1 MVQALPFSPPVQR
14 WFADSFEAATAVQLQ
29 GWPAIAGGEHAL
41 LCAPTGSG
49 KTLAA
54 FLWCIDTL
62 TARPAPEPPGWRV
75 VYLSPLKAL
84 AYDVERN
91 LRAPL
96 AGVLRASEVMG
107 TPRRSLQVDLRTG
120 DTPQKERSR
129 MGRRPGD
136 VLITTPESLYLM
148 LGSRVREHLANVE
161 TVIVDEIHA
170 LAPNKRG
177 AHLALSLERLSVLAG
192 DPQRIGLSATQRPL
206 SEVAR
211 YLGGDRPVRIVDTS
225 QPPDIALSVVVPV
238 PDMERPVARDVKG
251 RSGPLMGAEELGSE
265 ERRSIW
271 PSIHPLLL
279 ERIRT
284 ATSTIV
290 FTNSR
295 LLCER
300 LCQSLNELAG
310 TEIAR
315 AHHGSIARPQRVQ
328 IEEMLKAGELPA
340 IVATSSL
347 ELGIDMGAVD
357 QVLLVESPGSV
368 ARGLQRIGRAGHQVG
383 ERSVGRIFPKYKGD
397 LLEATVVARRMLA
410 GDIEPMKVPRNC
422 LDVLAQQLVALCAQ
436 PGWVLDDLEAL
447 VKRAYGYA
455 EISRELLV
463 AVLDMLAGRYPSQAF
478 SELRPRLLWDRD
490 TDVLETRKDGA
501 RIALINGGT
510 IPDRGLYTVV
520 SGQGGARIGELDEE
534 MVFETRVG
542 QTIILGASSW
552 RVDEIT
558 RDRVVVSPAPGEPG
572 RLPFWRGQGPGRPVE
587 LGRAMGA
594 FVRDLGDQAPDEAES
609 WLIEHWQLDALAA
622 ANLAGYVAEQH
633 ASTGSLPTDRC
644 VVVERF
650 RDELGDWRVC
660 IHSAFGARVN
670 APWCLAVEAHLA
682 RQQGF
687 EVQSL
692 YTDDGIS
699 LRFADVEELPPL
711 DDLLPDP
718 DELEDLIV
726 EQLSDSAV
734 FASTFR
740 ECAAR
745 ALLLPRKMPGKR
757 TPLWAQRLRAQNLLA
772 VVRDYPAFPIVL
784 ETYRECLQDLF
795 DLPALVELLGAV
807 RRRDIRVVEVETPS
821 PSPFARN
828 LVFAYVAAF
837 LYEGDAPLAERR
849 AQALTLDRSLLRE
862 LLGQDELRELIDP
875 EVADEL
881 EAELQ
886 SVAPGFQVRTVD
898 GASDLLRRLGE
909 LSLDELVARCDGDAQ
924 AWLAEL
930 EARRRVVRVRVAGRE
945 RLIAVEDSG
954 RYRDALGSVPP
965 AGVPAA
971 FLEPVELPLEDLV
984 LRFARTH
991 APFRADRVAERW
1003 GLLPSQVEAVLR
1015 GLEARGSLVNGLSKG
1030 EWADSQVLRRL
1041 KRRCLAALRNEI
1053 APVEDAAL
1061 GRFLPGWHG
1070 IGFSRGG
1077 LDRLDEA
1084 VEQLEGLAVPFSVL
1098 EERLLPAR
1106 LRHYEPSML
1115 DELGASGELVWV
1127 GCGALGPGDGK
1138 IALYRR
1144 ERVAA
1149 LLEPPE
1155 VPDDL
1160 SADARSL
1167 LVELDAIGAC
1177 FFAELRGV
1185 AGLEGQPLLDAL
1197 WDLVWA
1203 GLVTNDTFHPLR
1215 ALRLRG
1221 RASGRRRRTR
1231 GVGGRWSLVAS
1242 LLRRPAPPTERAWAR
1257 VRLLLERYG
1266 VVGREIVKAE
1276 GVAGGFSALYPVLRA
1291 MEESGK
1297 VRRGHFVEGVQ
1308 GAQFA
1313 VPGAVD
1319 RLRACRVVPEAPEAV
1334 VVDATDPAN
1343 PWGAALPWPDTA
1355 LGAGRP
1361 RRVGGAT
1368 VVLVDG
1374 LPLLFLERGGRA
1386 GLIFSAFLDP
1396 RAAQEGLRALRT
1408 WISRSPK
1415 GQLHI
1420 ERLDGRPAR
1429 EHPAAAAFRE
1439 LGFSGGHRGLML
1451 EVL

>member
-1 MVQALPFSPPVQR
+1 MEQTLPFSAPVRDWFGQSFADPTPVQ
-14 WFADSFEAATAVQLQ
+14 QQ
-29 GWPAIAGGEHAL
+29 GWAAIASGQHAL

-54 FLWCIDTL
+54 FLWCIDEL
-62 TARPAPEPPGWRV
+62 TGRPEPETPGWRV

-96 AGVLRASEVMG
+96 AGVLRASERAG
-107 TPRRSLQVDLRTG
+107 AARRRLQVDLRTG
-120 DTPQKERSR
+120 DTPAKERRR
-129 MGRRPGD
+129 MAKHPGD

-148 LGSRVREHLANVE
+148 LGSQVRQHLAHVE

-177 AHLALSLERLSVLAG
+177 AHLALSLERLAVLAD

-206 SEVAR
+206 EEVAR
-211 YLGGDRPVRIVDTS
+211 YLGGDRPVAIVDTS
-225 QPPDIALSVVVPV
+225 QPPDIALEVVVPV
-238 PDMERPVARDVKG
+238 PDMERPAARDVEG
-251 RSGPLMGAEELGSE
+251 RSGPLMGAEELGSQ

-271 PSIHPLLL
+271 PSIHPVLL
-279 ERIRT
+279 ERIRE

-310 TEIAR
+310 EEIAR

-340 IVATSSL
+340 LVATSSL

-383 ERSVGRIFPKYKGD
+383 EASVGRIFPKYKGD
-397 LLEATVVARRMLA
+397 LLEATVVARRML
-410 GDIEPMKVPRNC
+410 GGEIEPMRVPRNC
-422 LDVLAQQLVALCAQ
+422 LDVLAQQLVAICAEA
-436 PGWVLDDLEAL
+436 PWELGELERL
-447 VKRAYGYA
+447 VRRTYGFS
-455 EISRELLV
+455 ELSRELLV

-490 TDVLETRKDGA
+490 ADVLETRKDAA

-520 SGQGGARIGELDEE
+520 SGQGGSRIGELDEE

-542 QTIILGASSW
+542 QTIILGASTW

-572 RLPFWRGQGPGRPVE
+572 RLPFWRGQGPGRPVD

-594 FVRDLGDQAPDEAES
+594 FVRELGDVPYEDAEQ
-609 WLIEHWQLDALAA
+609 WLQDHWQLDPLAA
-622 ANLAGYVAEQH
+622 ANLHGYVAEQ
-633 ASTGSLPTDRC
+633 AATTEALPTDRC

-650 RDELGDWRVC
+650 RDELGDWRICV
-660 IHSAFGARVN
+660 HSPFGARVN
-670 APWCLAVEAHLA
+670 APWCLAVEALLA

-692 YTDDGIS
+692 YTDDGFS
-699 LRFADVEELPPL
+699 LRFADVEDLPPL
-711 DDLLPDP
+711 ADLLPDP
-718 DELEDLIV
+718 DEIEDLV
-726 EQLSDSAV
+726 VAQLGDSAV

-757 TPLWAQRLRAQNLLA
+757 TPLWAQRLRSQNLLA
-772 VVRDYPAFPIVL
+772 VVRDFPAFPIVL

-807 RRRDIRVVEVETPS
+807 RRREIRVVEVETPS

-875 EVADEL
+875 AVADEL

-886 SVAPGFQVRTVD
+886 GLAPGFQVRTAD
-898 GASDLLRRLGE
+898 GASDLLRRLGDLTVDE
-909 LSLDELVARCDGDAQ
+909 LAARVDGDVQAFLDELAS
-924 AWLAEL
+924 
-930 EARRRVVRVRVAGRE
+930 RRRVVTLRLGGEE
-945 RLIAVEDSG
+945 RLIAVEDAG
-954 RYRDALGSVPP
+954 RYRDGLGAVPP
-965 AGVPAA
+965 AGVPSA
-971 FLEPVELPLEDLV
+971 FLEAVDRPLEELV
-984 LRFARTH
+984 QRYARTH
-991 APFRADRVAERW
+991 APFRATQVADRW
-1003 GLLPSQVEAVLR
+1003 GLLPAQVDVVLR
-1015 GLEARGSLVNGLSKG
+1015 SLEASGALVSGLCQG
-1030 EWADSQVLRRL
+1030 EWADPQVLRRL

-1070 IGFSRGG
+1070 IGFQKGG

-1084 VEQLEGLAVPFSVL
+1084 LEQLEGLAVPFSVL

-1106 LRHYEPSML
+1106 LRHYQASML

-1127 GCGALGPGDGK
+1127 GRGALGPGDGK
-1138 IALYRR
+1138 VALYRR
-1144 ERVAA
+1144 DRVAA

-1155 VPDDL
+1155 IPETL
-1160 SADARSL
+1160 SEDAKAL

-1185 AGLEGQPLLDAL
+1185 AGLEGQPLLEAL

-1215 ALRLRG
+1215 ALRAGG
-1221 RASGRRRRTR
+1221 RATGRRRRTR

-1242 LLRRPAPPTERAWAR
+1242 LLRRPAPPTERSWAR

-1266 VVGREIVKAE
+1266 VVGREIVGSE
-1276 GVAGGFSALYPVLRA
+1276 DLPGGFSALYPVLRA
-1291 MEESGK
+1291 MEEAGK
-1297 VRRGHFVEGVQ
+1297 VRRGHFVEGVK

-1319 RLRACRVVPEAPEAV
+1319 RLRACRSVPEAPEAV
-1334 VVDATDPAN
+1334 VLDATDPAN
-1343 PWGAALPWPDTA
+1343 PWGAALSWPETCPE
-1355 LGAGRP
+1355 AGRP
-1361 RRVGGAT
+1361 RRAAGAT

-1386 GLIFSAFLDP
+1386 GLLFPAFVEP
-1396 RAAQEGLRALRT
+1396 RAAAAGLRALRI
-1408 WISRSPK
+1408 WVSRSPK
-1415 GQLHI
+1415 GRLHI
-1420 ERLDGRPAR
+1420 ERLDGQPAR
-1429 EHPAAAAFRE
+1429 EHAAASAFRE
-1439 LGFSGGHRGLML
+1439 IGFTGGHRGLML